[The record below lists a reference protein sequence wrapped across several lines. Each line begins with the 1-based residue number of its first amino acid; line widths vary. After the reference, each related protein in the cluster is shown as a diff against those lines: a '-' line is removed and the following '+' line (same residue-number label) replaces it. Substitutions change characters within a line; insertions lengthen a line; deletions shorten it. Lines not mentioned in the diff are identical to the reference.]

1 MNLISFNFQFQSY
14 FYKSENLLSGL
25 IFNKENITIRPEY
38 ETVLRFY
45 GYDLDG
51 STNMLTESRMNETSP
66 EASTELPSG
75 NDSTSTTTT
84 TTTTTTTV
92 ATNEGEAETTTLPE
106 TSTEPNAEETDVG
119 ESTVPNEGDGEETTT
134 TTVAPERR
142 KRRGRLVGDGRL
154 AKRGHNHYQIR
165 RDKLQHHQNLEL
177 KKIHP
182 NRRSRSYYVLL
193 DEDEYET
200 DFHHHSPHYHY
211 AEHEASTFHPPL
223 VVTTPSPHPDVSVTP
238 VGVPSSTSS
247 NPQHHQLSDQ
257 PISISSARPVIG
269 KHRHANKELFE
280 NPKSD
285 TIEHIFHLSEIESV
299 RVPFKIYDS
308 VMKFAHIPSLQA
320 SVLEIELDT
329 EYYNL
334 IIIMPDHYEGLKDL
348 TNRLRL
354 HEPSTLRKLRATME
368 FCWVKTIVPK
378 FSLKGNTIL
387 TNDLQNVRRYRE

>member
-1 MNLISFNFQFQSY
+1 MCFAISENNCFSRSLSHFQFPIQSY

-25 IFNKENITIRPEY
+25 IFNKENITIRAEY

-51 STNMLTESRMNETSP
+51 SSNMLTESKMNETSASP
-66 EASTELPSG
+66 ATDSPPGNETTAST
-75 NDSTSTTTT
+75 
-84 TTTTTTTV
+84 
-92 ATNEGEAETTTLPE
+92 TNEGEVETTTLPVE
-106 TSTEPNAEETDVG
+106 ASTETNEETDG
-119 ESTVPNEGDGEETTT
+119 ESTPSDDGGEEEVTTT

-142 KRRGRLVGDGRL
+142 KRRGRLGDGRL
-154 AKRGHNHYQIR
+154 AKRGQNHYQIR

-193 DEDEYET
+193 DEYET
-200 DFHHHSPHYHY
+200 DDFHTHHHHYP
-211 AEHEASTFHPPL
+211 EHEASTFPTI
-223 VVTTPSPHPDVSVTP
+223 TTPSSSLPDVSVTP
-238 VGVPSSTSS
+238 VGVPATSTQSH
-247 NPQHHQLSDQ
+247 QHHHHSDQ
-257 PISISSARPVIG
+257 PISISSARPIIG
-269 KHRHANKELFE
+269 KYHRNTNKELFE

-285 TIEHIFHLSEIESV
+285 TVEHIFYLNEHETV

-354 HEPSTLRKLRATME
+354 HESSTLRKLRATME
-368 FCWVKTIVPK
+368 YCWVKTIVPK

-387 TNDLQNVRRYRE
+387 TNDLQNVR